1 MTQFTNTHPGRLAV
15 LGAAFALV
23 LGCAESQPSFVGTAV
38 ADGLRHNDMLL
49 FAHGIETLG
58 FRQEALD
65 VDVTRADLA
74 GYLASDVELL
84 YHTGHGEVGAVR
96 CADGALR
103 PADLVINARN
113 TILATCLTLV
123 DPRWR
128 DALGPEAQTLL
139 GYARRSIDVVDTLVA
154 KRLLA
159 ELGQGRD
166 LLQSWYLANVVQ
178 AKLLDRWV
186 AYARDGGE
194 IVHYAIRS
202 VEPADPGDEAAA
214 EEAGE
219 EPPPGELSSRADALA
234 VPPGLQTEVLGGPGL
249 PRDRCTLSPEEAVSR
264 AGQWLRARGALP
276 ENAALEAVRSLLAD
290 HGGGPETAAQL
301 LIYGPG
307 GEPEGNGL
315 AARLTVLIDDRGV
328 FATTRLWPSPTP

>member
-1 MTQFTNTHPGRLAV
+1 MVPILRPGLGRMALFAAALALLPGCV
-15 LGAAFALV
+15 EGEPAFI
-23 LGCAESQPSFVGTAV
+23 GTAV
-38 ADGLRHNDMLL
+38 ADGLRNNDMLL

-58 FRQEALD
+58 FRQEALE
-65 VDVTRADLA
+65 VDVTRAALA

-84 YHTGHGEVGAVR
+84 YHTGHGEAGAVR

-113 TILATCLTLV
+113 TVFATCRTLA

-128 DALGPEAQTLL
+128 DAMGPGAQTIL

-159 ELGQGRD
+159 ELGQGRE

-178 AKLLDRWV
+178 TKLLDRWV

-194 IVHYAIRS
+194 IVRYSVRS
-202 VEPADPGDEAAA
+202 VEPADPEDEAAA
-214 EEAGE
+214 EETGE
-219 EPPPGELSSRADALA
+219 EPPLSALSSRADALA
-234 VPPGLQTEVLGGPGL
+234 APTCLQTDVLGGAGL
-249 PRDRCTLSPEEAVSR
+249 PRDRCTLSPEEAVAR

-276 ENAALEAVRSLLAD
+276 QGAALASVRQLLAD
-290 HGGGPETAAQL
+290 SGDGPVTAAQL
-301 LIYGPG
+301 VVYGPG
-307 GEPEGNGL
+307 SAPEGNGL
-315 AARLTVLIDDRGV
+315 AERLTVLLDDQGV
-328 FATTRLWPSPTP
+328 FATTLLWPSPTP